1 MNMNKEEVEELI
13 TRSLE
18 ATLFEYTK
26 EYFISDEEIE
36 LLKKILLSEVR
47 SRLNEL

>member
-1 MNMNKEEVEELI
+1 MKEELEELVKS
-13 TRSLE
+13 SLE

-36 LLKKILLSEVR
+36 LLKKIFLSELK
-47 SRLNEL
+47 SRLDSL